1 MGPTTDIVN
10 VFLSNVSVFSCRS
23 TFLIVIRP
31 FWEQFQLEA
40 SQASKLTLRDGA
52 LQSRLK
58 THYENTIQRLSHMRC
73 IKVFCENPPKE
84 LIVFFRN
91 SWRFFIFPKRL
102 RRLLENEI
110 PGENYSPKFL
120 SFFLNEGLLN
130 GNIRDRGFIEIR
142 NFRLSVILRGFQVF

>member
-1 MGPTTDIVN
+1 
-10 VFLSNVSVFSCRS
+10 
-23 TFLIVIRP
+23 
-31 FWEQFQLEA
+31 
-40 SQASKLTLRDGA
+40 
-52 LQSRLK
+52 
-58 THYENTIQRLSHMRC
+58 MRC

-142 NFRLSVILRGFQVF
+142 DFRFSVILRGFRSFNWDSWGLPGILRVTFLGFLEIGRDPKESFWPLKI